1 MTYFNFLQPHEKDF
15 LYSLQK
21 ELDFTLQNEFKS
33 DFDEIKSA
41 LKNKFALLK
50 DSENIT
56 ELGIILAQIKK
67 AKEIQEYLQNI
78 RNQMLVEKNKYV
90 SDVEK
95 EFANW

>member
-21 ELDFTLQNEFKS
+21 ELEFTLQNEFKS

-78 RNQMLVEKNKYV
+78 RNQILMERERFN
-90 SDVEK
+90 SSVEK